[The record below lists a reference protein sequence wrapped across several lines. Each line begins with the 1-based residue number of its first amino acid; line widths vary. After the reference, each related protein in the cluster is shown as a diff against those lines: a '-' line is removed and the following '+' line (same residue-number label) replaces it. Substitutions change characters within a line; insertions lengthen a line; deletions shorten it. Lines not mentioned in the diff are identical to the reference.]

1 MKTSASALAPL
12 PVLCAVLA
20 LAAGC
25 ATYQGGGER
34 AQDDG
39 DMPVLREDV
48 DRCLSRLE
56 TMEIELRQIRQ
67 DIANLRS
74 YGAQDEA
81 TRARL
86 NEIDSRLAAL
96 DAARAAD
103 KQAIV
108 DQLSGN
114 VAKLMAGSSSGQPKP
129 AGAAGGKGQEHI
141 VRQGETLSSIAAAY
155 RIKTSALA
163 EANGITNP
171 DSLRAG
177 QKLAIPQLPK

>member
-1 MKTSASALAPL
+1 MQNFAHNLRLLPFLFPIILFAP
-12 PVLCAVLA
+12 
-20 LAAGC
+20 GC
-25 ATYQGGGER
+25 ATYQGGGESAR
-34 AQDDG
+34 DEG
-39 DMPVLREDV
+39 NIPVLREDV

-74 YGAQDEA
+74 AGAQDEA

-114 VAKLMAGSSSGQPKP
+114 VAKLMAGASTGQPKP
-129 AGAAGGKGQEHI
+129 SGAAAGKGQEHV

-155 RIKTSALA
+155 KIKTSALA

-177 QKLAIPQLPK
+177 QKLAIPQLSK